1 VFQVATTLNDE
12 IRRLSIIVDEFERPF
27 HTDETSL
34 NIYKKVKFHCMHI
47 WTQYN
52 QQLNIFHDP
61 LTVSV

>member
-1 VFQVATTLNDE
+1 LNLNTVHNVFQVATTLNDE

-47 WTQYN
+47 
-52 QQLNIFHDP
+52 
-61 LTVSV
+61 